1 MPHNKIQMPLEPT
14 SDDDEV
20 PPPYEEIQ
28 DVVADIQ
35 DDGRIPISLNRRV
48 AQRFSRS
55 LRQRH
60 TKQVRDPHAQT
71 SWTIPMNIV
80 IQIVGSRGDVQPFIA
95 LGCELRKFKH
105 RVRIATHAKFEQF
118 VKDSGLEFFSIGGNP
133 EELMAYMVKN
143 PSLIPSMI
151 SLRNGDIQRK
161 RIMVAEM
168 LEGCWRSCIEPV
180 DDKPFV
186 ADAIIASPPSF
197 ALVHRAQALGIPLH
211 IMFTMPW
218 TSTKAF
224 PHPLANIQ
232 AHGIDPGLAKYASY
246 GIVEFLTWQGLGDVI
261 NKFRKNLDLEPVP
274 AWEGSGLT
282 ETLNIPTTYCWSPAL
297 IPKPEDWASHLNIS
311 GFFFCNPPDYK
322 PPVGIADFLSKGSM
336 PIYIGFGSIVLED
349 PAGMTKIILE
359 AVRTCGVRAIISR
372 GWSKLDGDCGDDIL
386 FIDDCPHEWLFKHV
400 SAVVHHGGAGTTA
413 CGLANGCPTTII
425 PFFGDLGRC
434 YSEMPGSGHEKRSR
448 KYRRPMKAEN
458 GVKTAAKTFH
468 SFLPFDTM
476 PCSIFTDQPATWRY
490 KRRGIRLSRTATEI
504 LIEKGYIREKDLTSL
519 ETEPLHIENRRWDPI
534 TASSSSMIGM
544 TTDMANHTFGI
555 FKNPYDEIM
564 ASKSRA
570 EVDKSGGETALR
582 VAGSS
587 TRSFGMMN
595 VSLFKGTMVDLPLAL
610 TEGLKAV
617 PKLYGEAPQKHGAVG
632 GWMSGG
638 VVAGKS
644 FAHGMVDGITDLVKQ
659 PMQGSREGAVG
670 LAKGLGKG
678 MLGFTTKTAAASL
691 GLVAYT
697 ADGICKSIHRS
708 VAGTTRKL
716 IAKRKHEEGVWLLQQ
731 TADHD
736 MVETVVRKFDL
747 LKNA

>member
-28 DVVADIQ
+28 HVVADIQ

-55 LRQRH
+55 LAQRH
-60 TKQVRDPHAQT
+60 TKQVRDPSAQA

-80 IQIVGSRGDVQPFIA
+80 IQVVGSRGDVQPFIA

-105 RVRIATHAKFEQF
+105 RVRIATHAEFEHF

-143 PSLIPSMI
+143 PSLIPSMT

-180 DDKPFV
+180 NDKPFV
-186 ADAIIASPPSF
+186 ADAIIANPPSF
-197 ALVHRAQALGIPLH
+197 AHVHCAQALGIPLH

-224 PHPLANIQ
+224 PHPLANLQ
-232 AHGIDPGLAKYASY
+232 AHGIDPGLANYAYY
-246 GIVEFLTWQGLGDVI
+246 GIVEFLTWQVLGDVI

-274 AWEGSGLT
+274 AWEGSGLI
-282 ETLNIPTTYCWSPAL
+282 ETLSIPTTYCWSPAL

-311 GFFFCNPPDYK
+311 GFFFCDPPDYK
-322 PPVGIADFLSKGSM
+322 PPIRIADFLDKGST

-359 AVRTCGVRAIISR
+359 AVQTCGVRAIVSR
-372 GWSKLDGDCGDDIL
+372 GWSKLDGDYGDDTSQP
-386 FIDDCPHEWLFKHV
+386 FWGEMV
-400 SAVVHHGGAGTTA
+400 SKAGAGPPPIPWRKLDVTVLVDA
-413 CGLANGCPTTII
+413 IQNCLAPDTKKAAESIAA
-425 PFFGDLGRC
+425 R
-434 YSEMPGSGHEKRSR
+434 
-448 KYRRPMKAEN
+448 MKVEN
-458 GVKTAAKTFH
+458 GVKTAAKTFQ

-476 PCSIFTDQPATWRY
+476 PCSILPNQPATWRY
-490 KRRGIRLSRTATEI
+490 KKRGIRLSSTATEI
-504 LIEKGYIREKDLTSL
+504 LIEKGYVREKDLTSL
-519 ETEPLHIENRRWDPI
+519 ETEPIHIENRRWDPI
-534 TASSSSMIGM
+534 TASSSSMIGL
-544 TTDMANHTFGI
+544 TTDMVNHTFGI

-564 ASKSRA
+564 ASKAR
-570 EVDKSGGETALR
+570 EEDDQSGGKTALR
-582 VAGSS
+582 AVGSS
-587 TRSFGMMN
+587 AKSVSMMN

-617 PKLYGEAPQKHGAVG
+617 PKLYGEAPQKHGAVD

-659 PMQGSREGAVG
+659 PMQGSREGAAG

-697 ADGICKSIHRS
+697 GDGICKSIHRS
-708 VAGTTRKL
+708 VSGSTRKL
-716 IAKRKHEEGVWLLQQ
+716 IAKRKHEEGVWLLRQMANQ
-731 TADHD
+731 D
-736 MVETVVRKFDL
+736 MVATVVRKFDL